1 MEQKPLTPG
10 ADLRIMTSNA
20 LFDKTAEARAGLLY
34 ENIRYYNPDI
44 IGFQEIN
51 EVLHKV
57 LISRLIED
65 LGYDMVSAW
74 PDEGRRRD
82 FELQSLSPK
91 YPSVNYFPILYKKS
105 RFCEL
110 ESGFYMYRSTWTQ
123 TKGVTYAILSESSS
137 GRRFAHINTHAAVIT
152 SWYKIENLTPDL
164 DEQWRLDN
172 SRQILETKAEIIE
185 KYGNI
190 PIFLTGDFNSN
201 EKSASY
207 AAYIAG
213 GFENSKYKAERS
225 ASRNIGSFHKV
236 GEMPPQGEDTLPIDH
251 IFVTPDIRVLVHSIE
266 TTQSVLDSSDH
277 CMVYADV
284 LPP

>member
-1 MEQKPLTPG
+1 MEQKSLFPG

-57 LISRLIED
+57 LISRLVE
-65 LGYDMVSAW
+65 LGYAVVSAW
-74 PDEGRRRD
+74 PDESRRRN
-82 FELQSLSPK
+82 FELNSLSKK
-91 YPSVNYFPILYKKS
+91 YPTVNYFPILYKKS

-123 TKGVTYAILSESSS
+123 TKGVTYAVLSDNLT

-152 SWYKIENLTPDL
+152 SWYQIENLTPGL

-172 SRQILETKAEIIE
+172 CGQILETKAELNQ
-185 KYGNI
+185 KYGDI
-190 PIFLTGDFNSN
+190 PVLLTGDFNSN
-201 EKSASY
+201 ESSRSY

-213 GFENSKYKAERS
+213 GFENSKYKAEHS

-236 GEMPPQGEDTLPIDH
+236 GEMPPSGEDTLPIDH
-251 IFVTPDIRVLVHSIE
+251 IFVTPDIRVLAHSIE

-277 CMVYADV
+277 CMVYVDII
-284 LPP
+284 LP